1 MKDFCIEQ
9 QIGFDLLV
17 KIGEILGKAGVNIT
31 GLCATTIKDQGVI
44 HFVVEDADIAK
55 RVLEKSGIKIKTVTD
70 VFVLEKDQKGI
81 TGKPGSFG
89 EICKTLSD
97 HGIQIDFGYPAE
109 NNRFIFGMSDV
120 KKAYE
125 TFGVSVTHEK

>member
-9 QIGFDLLV
+9 HIGFDLLV

-31 GLCATTIKDQGVI
+31 GLCVTTVKDQGVI
-44 HFVVEDADIAK
+44 HFVVEDADTTK
-55 RVLEKSGIKIKTVTD
+55 RVLENSGIKIKTITD
-70 VFVLEKDQKGI
+70 VFVLEKDQKRI

-97 HGIQIDFGYPAE
+97 HGIQIDFGYPGE
-109 NNRFIFGMSDV
+109 NNRFIFGVSDIA
-120 KKAYE
+120 KAYKLL
-125 TFGVSVTHEK
+125 G

>member
-9 QIGFDLLV
+9 HTGFDLLV

-31 GLCATTIKDQGVI
+31 GLCVTTVKDQGVI
-44 HFVVEDADIAK
+44 HFVVEDADTTK
-55 RVLEKSGIKIKTVTD
+55 RVLENSGIKIKTITD
-70 VFVLEKDQKGI
+70 VFVLEKDQKKI

-89 EICKTLSD
+89 EICRTLSD

-109 NNRFIFGMSDV
+109 NNRFIFGVSDIE
-120 KKAYE
+120 KAYKLL
-125 TFGVSVTHEK
+125 V